1 MLLFRFF
8 WSLLSSTIAY
18 AYPAYASFKSLS
30 RRPAE
35 EVELERWLMYWSV
48 VGCIVALEH
57 VAEWTISWIPFYWF
71 MKAIFLLWL
80 ALPQTQGAS
89 YIYQAHLAPF
99 LHDHEPAIDQHL
111 AQFKSKLYTFVQ
123 DRLRELWTHIS
134 TTVAQHTGIN
144 LNQMDPSAA
153 PTGAAQ
159 GSQPQGQVAQG
170 AQMAM
175 GLWQAWGPT
184 LVASLRQPVRS
195 SSLDEP
201 IQHSQQPSAA
211 SSTQTIRRPPPVP
224 ATSAQTASASSSR
237 SKLDTLRAKQ
247 AALEAQIAAELE
259 REKQGGGDMSRSI
272 YLSEAGSTSEA
283 SLNSEHKTIRDS
295 GLYEEIQRDELDEQG
310 SEPDSPNRRNSWW
323 SGWRRNSGYQQLK
336 QD

>member
-1 MLLFRFF
+1 MFFRFI

-35 EVELERWLMYWSV
+35 EAELERWLMYWSV

-89 YIYQAHLAPF
+89 YIFQAHLAPF
-99 LHDHEPAIDQHL
+99 LHNHEPAIDQHL
-111 AQFKSKLYTFVQ
+111 AQFKSRLYTFVQ

-134 TTVAQHTGIN
+134 STVAQHTGIN
-144 LNQMDPSAA
+144 LNQIDPSAA

-159 GSQPQGQVAQG
+159 ASQPQGQVAQG

-175 GLWQAWGPT
+175 NLWQAWGPT
-184 LVASLRQPVRS
+184 LLASLRPPPVTS

-201 IQHSQQPSAA
+201 IQHSQQPSAS
-211 SSTQTIRRPPPVP
+211 SSTQTIRYPPSAP
-224 ATSAQTASASSSR
+224 APSAPTASASSSR

-247 AALEAQIAAELE
+247 AALAAQIAAELE
-259 REKQGGGDMSRSI
+259 REKQGGDVSQSV
-272 YLSEAGSTSEA
+272 YLSETGSPSEA
-283 SLNSEHKTIRDS
+283 SLNSEHRTIRDS

-310 SEPDSPNRRNSWW
+310 SEPDSPNRRNSWF
-323 SGWRRNSGYQQLK
+323 SGWRRNSGYQPLK

>member
-1 MLLFRFF
+1 MLFRFI

-35 EVELERWLMYWSV
+35 EAELVRWLMYWSV

-71 MKAIFLLWL
+71 MKAVFLLWL

-99 LHDHEPAIDQHL
+99 LHNHEPAIDQGL
-111 AQFKSKLYTFVQ
+111 AQFKSRLYTFVQ
-123 DRLRELWTHIS
+123 DRLREIWTHIS
-134 TTVAQHTGIN
+134 GLVAQHTGIN
-144 LNQMDPSAA
+144 LNQMDPSAP

-159 GSQPQGQVAQG
+159 GSQHGQQQAQLGQG
-170 AQMAM
+170 AQMVM
-175 GLWQAWGPT
+175 NLWQTWGPT
-184 LVASLRQPVRS
+184 LVASLRPPVTS

-201 IQHSQQPSAA
+201 IQHSQQPSAS

-224 ATSAQTASASSSR
+224 APSTRTASESSSR

-247 AALEAQIAAELE
+247 AALAAQIAAELE
-259 REKQGGGDMSRSI
+259 RERQGGDPSRSV
-272 YLSEAGSTSEA
+272 YLSETASEA
-283 SLNSEHKTIRDS
+283 SLDSETKTIRDS

-310 SEPDSPNRRNSWW
+310 SEPESPNQRNSWW
-323 SGWRRNSGYQQLK
+323 SGWRRNSGYQPLK

>member
-1 MLLFRFF
+1 
-8 WSLLSSTIAY
+8 
-18 AYPAYASFKSLS
+18 
-30 RRPAE
+30 
-35 EVELERWLMYWSV
+35 
-48 VGCIVALEH
+48 
-57 VAEWTISWIPFYWF
+57 
-71 MKAIFLLWL
+71 
-80 ALPQTQGAS
+80 
-89 YIYQAHLAPF
+89 
-99 LHDHEPAIDQHL
+99 
-111 AQFKSKLYTFVQ
+111 
-123 DRLRELWTHIS
+123 
-134 TTVAQHTGIN
+134 
-144 LNQMDPSAA
+144 MDPSAA
-153 PTGAAQ
+153 PTGAEQ

-184 LVASLRQPVRS
+184 LLASLRQPVRS

-201 IQHSQQPSAA
+201 IQHSQQPSTT

-224 ATSAQTASASSSR
+224 ATLARTASASSSR

-259 REKQGGGDMSRSI
+259 REKQGGGDVSRSI

-283 SLNSEHKTIRDS
+283 SLNSEHRTIRDS

>member
-1 MLLFRFF
+1 
-8 WSLLSSTIAY
+8 
-18 AYPAYASFKSLS
+18 
-30 RRPAE
+30 
-35 EVELERWLMYWSV
+35 MYWSV

-57 VAEWTISWIPFYWF
+57 IAEWTISWIPFYWF

-111 AQFKSKLYTFVQ
+111 AQFKSRIYTFIQ
-123 DRLRELWTHIS
+123 DRLRELWAHIS
-134 TTVAQHTGIN
+134 ASVTQHTGIN
-144 LNQMDPSAA
+144 LNQLDPSSA
-153 PTGAAQ
+153 PTAAAQ

-175 GLWQAWGPT
+175 NLWQTWGPT
-184 LVASLRQPVRS
+184 LVASLRPPPVRS

-201 IQHSQQPSAA
+201 IQHSQQPSAS
-211 SSTQTIRRPPPVP
+211 SSTQTIRRPPQVP
-224 ATSAQTASASSSR
+224 AITTRTASAAPSR
-237 SKLDTLRAKQ
+237 SKLDTLRARQ

-259 REKQGGGDMSRSI
+259 REQQGGGDVSRSV
-272 YLSEAGSTSEA
+272 YLSETGSTSEA
-283 SLNSEHKTIRDS
+283 SLNSEHRTIRDS
-295 GLYEEIQRDELDEQG
+295 GMYEEIQRDELDEQG

-323 SGWRRNSGYQQLK
+323 SGWRRNSGGYQPVK